1 MSKYHQRRLLLR
13 LRGVR
18 ENGSGVY
25 GGGGALRHLPAA
37 ATNSVSDLP
46 ARMALR
52 QSEYVVM
59 KPGTARGR
67 SIGAPRARHGR
78 LHWAL
83 GCRAEGGWVVVF
95 AAGYSQRGQDD
106 KFTGCARLAN
116 IT

>member
-1 MSKYHQRRLLLR
+1 VSKYHQRRLLLR

-67 SIGAPRARHGR
+67 STNQSLAHSLSRTQMLWTHAHRGLPHRRRILLRLGVRRAHFGS
-78 LHWAL
+78 
-83 GCRAEGGWVVVF
+83 G
-95 AAGYSQRGQDD
+95 
-106 KFTGCARLAN
+106 
-116 IT
+116 